1 MSERVR
7 LRPPPRRRLRTP
19 DSKLAQEAP
28 HHEFSV
34 RVHAGFIFEHFII
47 NVLLL
52 QEAHRRVLR
61 VVAISKTGS

>member
-1 MSERVR
+1 MR
-7 LRPPPRRRLRTP
+7 LRTVAQRRLRTP
-19 DSKLAQEAP
+19 DAKLAQEAP

-61 VVAISKTGS
+61 VVAISQTGS